1 MAASETGSTQ
11 GPIGVTPDAPILLLD
26 CDAHA
31 SAAVIRSLAAAG
43 YPCRSSADPS
53 EICRWARTLSAPAVL
68 ADVPSLHRGCADFLV
83 QLKASNPRTAVI
95 LTGADITTAKA
106 LQWLRAG
113 ATDVLLKPFE
123 ETELLTVVR
132 HSLQRMTV
140 TTRAP
145 QPQRSAIDALA
156 TIVGT
161 DERLCHALDLARAAS
176 SVRSTVLIHG
186 ESGTGKSMLA
196 RAIHAASSR
205 GTAPFIELACGSIP
219 ESLLES
225 ELFGHVK
232 GAFTGALTD
241 KKGRFLAADGGT
253 IFLDEI
259 NSASAA
265 MQLKLLR
272 VLQEKRFEAVGSD
285 TTVAVDVR
293 VIVASNQPLEQ
304 LVERGTFRQDL
315 FYRVHV
321 LPIELPPLR
330 SRPQDVDA
338 LALHFLESKSAEL
351 GRTILGFT
359 PQAQL
364 ALRSYHWPGNV
375 RELENAIERATILCA
390 HAWIDAS
397 HLPERITMTP
407 RTSEATNPSTQP
419 KSHDTSPLAFTA
431 PSSTHPLDARDA
443 RESKDAT
450 QRLSEAMRDP
460 QRAAIL
466 AALESSGWNRSRAA
480 EILGINRTTLYRK
493 MRDLGLG
500 SYRDAG

>member
-1 MAASETGSTQ
+1 MAANESGSP
-11 GPIGVTPDAPILLLD
+11 PITTRATTDSLILVLD
-26 CDAHA
+26 GDAHA
-31 SAAVIRSLAAAG
+31 SAAVVRSITTAG
-43 YPCRSSADPS
+43 YACHSSADS
-53 EICRWARTLSAPAVL
+53 TDSCEQARALNARAII
-68 ADVPSLHRGCADFLV
+68 ADVASLHRGPADFLREA
-83 QLKASNPRTAVI
+83 KASSPTTAII
-95 LTGADITTAKA
+95 LTGADITTARA

-113 ATDVLLKPFE
+113 ATDVVLKPFDE
-123 ETELLTVVR
+123 SELLAAVE
-132 HSLQRMTV
+132 HSLQRVAV
-140 TTRAP
+140 TTRGTLQHQAP
-145 QPQRSAIDALA
+145 VDALA
-156 TIVGT
+156 TVVGT
-161 DERLCHALDLARAAS
+161 DERLRHALDLARSAS

-205 GTAPFIELACGSIP
+205 GSAPFIELACGSIP

-259 NSASAA
+259 NSASPA

-285 TTVAVDVR
+285 TTISVDIR

-304 LVERGTFRQDL
+304 LVEKGLFRQDL

-330 SRPQDVDA
+330 SRPSDVDA
-338 LALHFLESKSAEL
+338 LAAHFLNIKSAEL

-359 PQAQL
+359 PA
-364 ALRSYHWPGNV
+364 AAARLREYSWPGNV
-375 RELENAIERATILCA
+375 RELENAIERATIVCT
-390 HAWIDAS
+390 HAWIDS
-397 HLPERITMTP
+397 MHLPERITLKP
-407 RTSEATNPSTQP
+407 RASEIDDTSRSAERSPLPFVHAA
-419 KSHDTSPLAFTA
+419 SPLA
-431 PSSTHPLDARDA
+431 LDN
-443 RESKDAT
+443 RESGKKLSDA
-450 QRLSEAMRDP
+450 LRDP
-460 QRAAIL
+460 ERAAIL
-466 AALESSGWNRSRAA
+466 TALDSSGWNRSRAA
-480 EILGINRTTLYRK
+480 DALGINRTTLYRK

-500 SYRDAG
+500 AFRDAG